1 MSDQTNSSVFA
12 DQIVVKF
19 QNNQNNNYC
28 YSRQTPPSR
37 ATGDGV
43 DDVIRK
49 PPPPI
54 AQLQNELKSW
64 RSTGRDRSAP
74 PGRTW
79 RTVLWNYSQ
88 ATTFHGLVHVTAT
101 QPFRVRRFVSFAF
114 FVAFLSALVLSTTY
128 VTSFD
133 AFTVKE

>member
-1 MSDQTNSSVFA
+1 MSDQTNSSSVFA

-19 QNNQNNNYC
+19 QNNQNNNNYC

-37 ATGDGV
+37 AAGDGV

-49 PPPPI
+49 PPPI

-64 RSTGRDRSAP
+64 RGRGRDTVP

-101 QPFRVRRFVSFAF
+101 QPFLVRRFVLFAF
-114 FVAFLSALVLSTTY
+114 FVHF
-128 VTSFD
+128 
-133 AFTVKE
+133 